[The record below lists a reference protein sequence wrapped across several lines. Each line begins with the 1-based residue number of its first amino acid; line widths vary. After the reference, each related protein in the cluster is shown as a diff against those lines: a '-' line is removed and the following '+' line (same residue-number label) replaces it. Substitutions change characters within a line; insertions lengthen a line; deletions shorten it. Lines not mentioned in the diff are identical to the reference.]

1 MTRQNPIMR
10 VLGLLKTRKKAV
22 LFLFLLVFFSLILDL
37 SVPFI
42 TQNLIDRFMAF
53 FKNGGAAPVN
63 ILVFSAVG
71 ILAVTVFSRF
81 LRSTYDY
88 RLFMEVTQREDAA
101 RSAVL
106 EKYYKLHVMFH
117 HGASSGQII
126 GRIER
131 GASAIYTI
139 LHDILGQNFVPPVV
153 IFVGVAAA
161 LIYKDPLIA
170 LAVFW
175 PLPVYIASI
184 QRIMN
189 RIYEIER
196 KVNEEFEAVSKESY
210 DIAANILTVKKFF
223 QEKPE
228 LDNQMKLLRKAR
240 ATQYSAERLWKIME
254 NLQTF
259 LATAGRIGVIIVG
272 GMFVINGRSTLGEF
286 VLYIALNNMVYVPTA
301 NLANILPRLR
311 RNLPRVERLF
321 ALLDE
326 PVLVTDKPGAVPLPY
341 HGQKIEFK
349 QVTFCYGKGHRTALK
364 NVNVAIKAGERVAL
378 VGRSGSGKTTFVNLL
393 LRSFDPENGSVLID
407 GHDLRDVT
415 RESLLNQTAVVPQE
429 VDLFSRTIFENIA
442 YGKPEAN
449 KEEVVRA
456 AKTAL
461 AHDFITRAERGYD
474 TLVGERGIKLSGGER
489 QRIGIA
495 RAVLRDPKILILDE
509 ATSHLDTESEKLIAK
524 ATDTLIQSRTTF
536 IIAHRLSTVLGAD
549 RILVFNNGEIEAMG
563 KHEELLEKS
572 PTYRKL
578 YSLQFSKE

>member
-1 MTRQNPIMR
+1 MR

-42 TQNLIDRFMAF
+42 TQNLIDRLMTF

-63 ILVFSAVG
+63 ILVFSALV

-88 RLFMEVTQREDAA
+88 RLFMEVTQREDEM
-101 RSAVL
+101 RREVL
-106 EKYYKLHVMFH
+106 DKYYRLHVMFH

-139 LHDILGQNFVPPVV
+139 LHDILGQNFVPPVI
-153 IFVGVAAA
+153 IFVGVAAT

-170 LAVFW
+170 LTVFW

-184 QRIMN
+184 RRMMN

-210 DIAANILTVKKFF
+210 DVAANILTVKKFF

-228 LDNQMKLLRKAR
+228 LDNQMKLLQKTR
-240 ATQYSAERLWKIME
+240 ATQYNAERLWKIME

-286 VLYIALNNMVYVPTA
+286 VLYVALNNMIYVPTA
-301 NLANILPRLR
+301 NLASIFPRLR
-311 RNLPRVERLF
+311 RNLARVERLF

-349 QVTFCYGKGHRTALK
+349 QVTFCYGKGHRPALK

-393 LRSFDPENGSVLID
+393 LRSFDPEKGSVLID

-415 RESLLNQTAVVPQE
+415 HESLLNQIAVVPQE

-449 KEEVVRA
+449 KEEVVLA

-461 AHDFITRAERGYD
+461 AHDFITRAEREYD

-536 IIAHRLSTVLGAD
+536 IIAHRLSTVLSAD
-549 RILVFNNGEIEAMG
+549 RILVFNNGEIEAEG

-572 PTYRKL
+572 PTYRRL